1 MTFGFQ
7 IRFLD
12 RTFFNSLISLQLD
25 SPKILNLVRKSRKN
39 NRRAQQKLF
48 KACFAY
54 GMSICLRY
62 TDTETQAEEAFS
74 EGFVKVFTQLDRYDE
89 SRSFKGWL
97 RRILINTAIDLH
109 RREKPH
115 RYQVEI
121 ENAVPL
127 HFDECT
133 LDRLSADEIRQ
144 LIGELPPAYRNV
156 FNLYVVEGYNH
167 REIAEMLGISEG
179 TSKSNL
185 SKARA
190 RLQARIENQTPSN
203 RNAYGA

>member
-1 MTFGFQ
+1 MQFHFY
-7 IRFLD
+7 LP
-12 RTFFNSLISLQLD
+12 NSPFVHLD
-25 SPKILNLVRKSRKN
+25 SPKVLSLVQKSRKGS
-39 NRRAQQKLF
+39 RRAQQKLF

-54 GMSICLRY
+54 GMSVCLRY
-62 TDTETQAEEAFS
+62 TDSQHQAEEAFS

-89 SRSFKGWL
+89 SRSFKAWL

-127 HFDECT
+127 HFDECA

-144 LIGELPPAYRNV
+144 LISELPPAYRNV

-167 REIAEMLGISEG
+167 REIADLLGISEG

-190 RLQARIENQTPSN
+190 RLQARIEKQDTSN
-203 RNAYGA
+203 RAAYGA